1 MSGEKIMVVED
12 SPAIAE
18 LIKEGLEKASY
29 RVHVAYNGFEAL
41 RDMDEIKPDLIVTDI
56 NMPKLDGLKLC
67 QAIQNRVETRNIPFI
82 LFSSQFDEKT
92 VKKGKE
98 IGAKYFIAKPFTV
111 ESILECVNQVVAEC

>member
-1 MSGEKIMVVED
+1 MVVED

-18 LIKEGLEKASY
+18 LIKEGLEKSGYQAY
-29 RVHVAYNGFEAL
+29 VALNGFEAL

-67 QAIQNRVETRNIPFI
+67 QAIQNRSETRNIPFI

-98 IGAKYFIAKPFTV
+98 IGAKYFIAKPFTL
-111 ESILECVNQVVAEC
+111 EAILECVNQVIAET